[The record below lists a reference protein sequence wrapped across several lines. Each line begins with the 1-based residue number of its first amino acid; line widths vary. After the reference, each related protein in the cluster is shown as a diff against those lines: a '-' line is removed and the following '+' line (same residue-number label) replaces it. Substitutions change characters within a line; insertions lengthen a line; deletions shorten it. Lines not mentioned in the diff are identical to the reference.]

1 MLILGLLLLAAAGA
15 FVGLLIS
22 DNLSGGPDYTATV
35 FGHTVATMN
44 SLAIFCAGLALAL
57 LFCLGLAMMA
67 GSAARRRRRRARRVN
82 DTPAAEPVAD
92 PVTDTGTRRHRA
104 RHLLGH

>member
-1 MLILGLLLLAAAGA
+1 MLILGLLLLAATGS

-35 FGHTVATMN
+35 LGNTVTTLN

-57 LFCLGLAMMA
+57 IFGLGLAMILL
-67 GSAARRRRRRARRVN
+67 SAARRRRRGGTYDR
-82 DTPAAEPVAD
+82 TLEEPVE
-92 PVTDTGTRRHRA
+92 DTGHRRRRTRHIF
-104 RHLLGH
+104 GH

>member
-1 MLILGLLLLAAAGA
+1 MLILGLLLLAATGS

-22 DNLSGGPDYTATV
+22 DNLSGGPDYTPTV
-35 FGHTVATMN
+35 LGNTVTTMN

-67 GSAARRRRRRARRVN
+67 GSAARHRRRRALRVN
-82 DTPAAEPVAD
+82 DTPVDEPAA
-92 PVTDTGTRRHRA
+92 DTGHRRRTRHI
-104 RHLLGH
+104 LGH